1 MKRGL
6 ALVLTVLLLGA
17 LCLGTVS
24 AARYRPLDVGNHN
37 DYGGG
42 DYGGGNYGGDYGGWD
57 DDDDYGGD
65 IFIFGGF
72 GGGSGG
78 GVGDVV
84 FGVVVFIVIVIAVF
98 AFQKKRHRGGSPASR
113 RVSALPGDHDDQIVA
128 AILPI
133 DPCFSKDRFIGWV
146 KEVFITLQQAWTAR
160 DWTKIRPFEK
170 EELYRQHAAQLEE
183 YVRLGR
189 INYIER
195 INVNQ
200 AYLHHYERD
209 SQYEYLTVFLAVRMV
224 DYIADEKTG
233 QVLKGSRDRDCYMN
247 YLLTFLRKT
256 GVQTDAA
263 KSNHSTVSC
272 PHCGAPVQVTSAGQC
287 EYCGFVITTGEHDWV
302 LSNLESVRPGMP
314 PDERG
319 VVIHTPPPSPQDPP
333 SPGDPQ
339 PPAPTA

>member
-1 MKRGL
+1 MRRWL
-6 ALVLTVLLLGA
+6 ALA
-17 LCLGTVS
+17 LAAALVCLFCVGTVS

-42 DYGGGNYGGDYGGWD
+42 DYGGDYGGGNYGGDYDSWD
-57 DDDDYGGD
+57 DDDFGGG
-65 IFIFGGF
+65 IFIFGGS

-78 GVGDVV
+78 TV
-84 FGVVVFIVIVIAVF
+84 FGVVAVIVIVALVF
-98 AFQKKRHRGGSPASR
+98 FLQKRRRAGAPRVSR
-113 RVSALPGDHDDQIVA
+113 RLPATPGNHDDQIVGA
-128 AILPI
+128 LQQI
-133 DPCFSKDRFIGWV
+133 DPNFSREQFLSWV

-160 DWTKIRPFEK
+160 DWARIRPFEK
-170 EELYRQHAAQLEE
+170 EELYQQHQAQLQE
-183 YVRLGR
+183 YIRLGR
-189 INYIER
+189 INHIER

-209 SQYEYLTVFLAVRMV
+209 NQYEYLTVFLAVRMV

-247 YLLTFLRKT
+247 YLLTFMRRT

-287 EYCGFVITTGEHDWV
+287 EYCGFIITTGEHDWV
-302 LSNLESVRPGMP
+302 LSNLDSVRPGMAC
-314 PDERG
+314 DERG
-319 VVIHTPPPSPQDPP
+319 VVIHTPPAPPQDPP
-333 SPGDPQ
+333 AGPPQ